1 MTSDFTHG
9 ASDLLRSILFG
20 PFRSLVP
27 AFLNICLYPIMA
39 AHGGLHTIG
48 LWATFNLVIGIF
60 LLGDLGIS
68 QHISRRAT
76 AGAGDA
82 ADVRGMS
89 EVTLSLWLGATAI
102 LAVIMLI
109 WSEAFFGLVSVQLNI
124 LNIVS
129 LMMVIFAGALALAC
143 GLFAYLHISL
153 HRLNY
158 AQVNDTLTSFVQF
171 ILAAS
176 LLYLIQP
183 IPALAIALFA
193 RYLSR
198 AVGLYLSLR
207 KIGYGFAPRSLALPT
222 RSYLWETIQ
231 GSKGFALLSA
241 SQQLVHIIVNR
252 SVVLALA
259 GTSVLG
265 AFETVSRIP
274 FVLEQASSNGLLS
287 LFSLFAK
294 ADWQSDQGRNRLRL
308 LVQWVSRLIAV
319 LGVGALSAWIV
330 LAGPALGLWLNL
342 HDPQIVLAAQLFG
355 TFNAVRAFNIPTYWA
370 LQARHNE
377 GLAGAIYAGQVVI
390 FVVCAFSAAAFA
402 APSLL
407 LVASLIAALSIAAE
421 LILLIA
427 AQVRLGYLSII
438 VTSWRDGLPLLGSL
452 TLIISGWAFAAP
464 PVSRSQ
470 AIHTAISHGLA
481 YACVWV
487 LVVMIISGGK
497 PKSLLKEPASLVA

>member
-1 MTSDFTHG
+1 MTSDFTQG

-48 LWATFNLVIGIF
+48 LWATFNLFVGIF

-76 AGAGDA
+76 AGADDA
-82 ADVRGMS
+82 ADVRSMS

-102 LAVIMLI
+102 IAIILLI
-109 WSEAFFGLVSVQLNI
+109 WCETFFNLISVQLSI
-124 LNIVS
+124 LNIAS
-129 LMMVIFAGALALAC
+129 LMLVIFAGALALAC

-176 LLYLIQP
+176 LLYIIQP

-198 AVGLYLSLR
+198 SIGLYLSLR
-207 KIGYGFAPRSLALPT
+207 KIGYDFAPRSLVLPT
-222 RSYLWETIQ
+222 RSYLWEIIR

-287 LFSLFAK
+287 LFSLFAR
-294 ADWQSDQGRNRLRL
+294 ADWQSDQGRTRLRL
-308 LVQWVSRLIAV
+308 LVRWVSQLIAV
-319 LGVGALSAWIV
+319 LGVGALSAWIA

-377 GLAGAIYAGQVVI
+377 SLVGTIYAAQVVA
-390 FVVCAFSAAAFA
+390 FVVCAFLAATFA
-402 APSLL
+402 APSFLFL
-407 LVASLIAALSIAAE
+407 ASLIAALSIVAE
-421 LILLIA
+421 VILLIA

-438 VTSWRDGLPLLGSL
+438 VRSWRDALPLLGSL
-452 TLIISGWAFAAP
+452 ILIISGWALAAP
-464 PVSRSQ
+464 PVSRPQ
-470 AIHTAISHGLA
+470 ALYTATPSGVA
-481 YACVWV
+481 YVCVWV
-487 LVVMIISGGK
+487 LVVVIISAGK
-497 PKSLLKEPASLVA
+497 PKSLLKEPASIVA

>member
-1 MTSDFTHG
+1 MTSDFTQG

-48 LWATFNLVIGIF
+48 LWATFNLVVGIF

-68 QHISRRAT
+68 QHISRQAT
-76 AGAGDA
+76 TGAGDA
-82 ADVRGMS
+82 ADVRSMS
-89 EVTLSLWLGATAI
+89 EVTLSLWLGLTAI

-109 WSEAFFGLVSVQLNI
+109 WSETIFGLVSIQLNV
-124 LNIVS
+124 LNVVS
-129 LMMVIFAGALALAC
+129 MMMVVLAGALALAC

-198 AVGLYLSLR
+198 AIGLYLSLR
-207 KIGYGFAPRSLALPT
+207 KIGHDFAPRYFVFPT
-222 RSYLWETIQ
+222 TSYLRETFR

-308 LVQWVSRLIAV
+308 LVRWVSQLIAI
-319 LGVGALSAWIV
+319 LGVGALSAWIA

-342 HDPQIVLAAQLFG
+342 HDPQIVLSAQLFG

-377 GLAGAIYAGQVVI
+377 GLVGAIYAAQVVI
-390 FVVCAFSAAAFA
+390 FVVCAFSAAAYSV
-402 APSLL
+402 PSLL
-407 LVASLIAALSIAAE
+407 LVASLIATLSIAAE
-421 LILLIA
+421 IVLLIV

-438 VTSWRDGLPLLGSL
+438 VKSWRDCLPLFGSL
-452 TLIISGWAFAAP
+452 TLIIYGWAFAAP
-464 PVSRSQ
+464 PVLRPQ
-470 AIHTAISHGLA
+470 ALYAATPYGLA
-481 YACVWV
+481 YICVWV
-487 LVVMIISGGK
+487 LVVVIISAGN
-497 PKSLLKEPASLVA
+497 PKSLLKEPDSIIA